1 MSFWDKVFDLIN
13 GMAGKNALLD
23 SIMIFASQKLPYIL
37 VLIIIA
43 TYLMGVFKK
52 DKKARGLAVDA
63 VVFTILN
70 IVLSGILAHIWY
82 APRPFVDNSKT
93 NLLYAHKAD
102 SSFPSDHSLAS
113 MSIALGLNRY
123 SKTIGIITICM
134 SILIGI
140 SRVYVGHHYPQH
152 VIESFC
158 IVIITSFIYNKFIS
172 NKVQA
177 LYFKIEKHIPIL
189 NKLIRK

>member
-1 MSFWDKVFDLIN
+1 MNFWDKFFDLIN

-23 SIMIFASQKLPYIL
+23 SIMVFSSQKLPYVL
-37 VLIIIA
+37 VAIIIA
-43 TYLMGVFKK
+43 IYLIGVFKK
-52 DKKARGLAVDA
+52 DKRTRGLAVDA
-63 VVFTILN
+63 VIFTALN
-70 IVLSGILAHIWY
+70 IGVGSILSYMWY

-93 NLLYAHKAD
+93 NLLYSHKAD

-123 SKTIGIITICM
+123 SKIIGIITICI
-134 SILIGI
+134 SILTGI

-158 IVIITSFIYNKFIS
+158 IVIIMSFAYNKFLS
-172 NKVQA
+172 DKVQSI
-177 LYFKIEKHIPIL
+177 YFKIEKHIPIL
-189 NKLIRK
+189 SKLI